1 MRRIV
6 RDTPV
11 SVRVAAAVL
20 LPLVILVGLA
30 AYFVI
35 FKITEGRLGDQLR
48 ATMETVPAIS
58 GVIHELQRERGMSS
72 GYIGSNGAAFTKRLA
87 DQRIRTDAAVRKLR
101 TVMAY
106 GLHKEDVSRL
116 GSEYERVITGLK
128 RLEDVRKN
136 VSDFQF
142 NVEDIVAYYSG
153 IVSDLLDI
161 ASELS
166 VISNNAEIFQAAS
179 AYSALMRAKEA
190 TGLQRAMGSVGFGAG
205 RFEQDVYDRFLAM
218 IGREN
223 AYIDIFKSFTDA
235 DTREYF
241 DAILSD
247 KAVADVTRMQ
257 RVAHDSIQNGNT
269 QGVKAEQWFS
279 AATSK
284 IDLLRTVEHRQAE
297 ALLRVAQ
304 QIRDRTR
311 THYRTLLI
319 AVPILASLIVALA
332 LVMARSVTAPIASL
346 MTVLR
351 RLMDGESA
359 TEIAESD
366 RKDEIGSIAR
376 ALKAFRDLTE
386 RQKTE
391 LAAAEDQFRQILA
404 STSEGIIKVRADGSI
419 ALANPAGAIM
429 LGYLPEDMAGK
440 SIEIFLHSPHGDA
453 EQHPLQESPIFRTAN
468 DGQLRKISR
477 ETLWRR
483 DCSSFPVEYCV
494 TPLRQDGQLIGAVVS
509 FHDIAERER
518 NERALQEAK
527 ELAEA
532 ASRAK
537 ADFLANMSHE
547 IRTPMNAIIG
557 MTDLALKTDPNPRQY
572 GYLSKIQQAGRHL
585 LEIINNILDFSK
597 YESGKMALD
606 VTNVTLSKVLESVC
620 SMVSEKAS
628 AKNLELIF
636 DIDDDV
642 PNEMVGDPLR
652 LGQILINYVNNA
664 VKFTE
669 RGEVSVAVRCLD
681 DDETTVTLRFD
692 VRDSG
697 IGLSEEQKSR
707 LFQCFE
713 QGDTSISR
721 EYGGTGL
728 GLVIAKRLAE
738 MMGGSVGVDS
748 ALGQGSTFWFVA
760 RLGKRND
767 GGARLSKP
775 ELSDRHVL
783 VVDDSSSAREAL
795 VHMLTAMSLRV
806 QSVASGAAAI
816 DAVRAS
822 FADPFDIVF
831 VDWRMPVMDGLQ
843 VCASIKQLSS
853 TSPRLVLVTAF
864 DGDEAFNGAESV
876 GCDAVL
882 IKPVTPSTMLDAIMR
897 VLWLETGEIDD
908 SDDDVIAEVVP
919 SATALIG
926 ASILVVEDNEF
937 NQQVATEILEGF
949 GANVEIA
956 SNGAVAVTKVTFG
969 TFDAVLMDMQM
980 PVMDGITATQ
990 EIRKL
995 GFTNLPIVAMT
1006 ANAMQQDRERCL
1018 AAGMDDHLAKP
1029 VNPQELAETLA
1040 KWIGRRETESE
1051 LSQTE
1056 QMNGSAL
1063 QMFNRPGIPIIDAD
1077 VFDFEVL
1084 GSIYQWDVDK
1094 LRSTLS
1100 GFLEHASKHMS
1111 TLEALEDRSR
1121 LRQVAH
1127 SLKGT
1132 ANTAGAK
1139 KLARL
1144 AADLEVAAADED
1156 MDSLRAMIG
1165 MMAEAYSDVYGAL
1178 NQFVLE
1184 RMAHASA

>member
-1 MRRIV
+1 
-6 RDTPV
+6 
-11 SVRVAAAVL
+11 
-20 LPLVILVGLA
+20 
-30 AYFVI
+30 
-35 FKITEGRLGDQLR
+35 
-48 ATMETVPAIS
+48 
-58 GVIHELQRERGMSS
+58 
-72 GYIGSNGAAFTKRLA
+72 
-87 DQRIRTDAAVRKLR
+87 
-101 TVMAY
+101 
-106 GLHKEDVSRL
+106 
-116 GSEYERVITGLK
+116 
-128 RLEDVRKN
+128 
-136 VSDFQF
+136 
-142 NVEDIVAYYSG
+142 
-153 IVSDLLDI
+153 
-161 ASELS
+161 
-166 VISNNAEIFQAAS
+166 
-179 AYSALMRAKEA
+179 MRAKEA

-205 RFEQDVYDRFLAM
+205 RFEQDIYDRFLAM

-223 AYIDIFKSFTDA
+223 AYIEIFKSFTDVE
-235 DTREYF
+235 TREYF

-247 KAVADVTRMQ
+247 NAVADVTRMQ
-257 RVAHDSIQNGNT
+257 RVAHDSIQTGST
-269 QGVKAEQWFS
+269 QGVNAEEWFS
-279 AATSK
+279 ATTSK
-284 IDLLRTVEHRQAE
+284 IDLLRKVENRQAGE
-297 ALLRVAQ
+297 LLRVAQ
-304 QIRDRTR
+304 QIRDKARS
-311 THYRTLLI
+311 HYRILLI
-319 AVPILASLIVALA
+319 AVPILAGLIVALA
-332 LVMARSVTAPIASL
+332 LVMARSVTAPIGSL
-346 MTVLR
+346 VTVLR

-359 TEIAESD
+359 AEIGEID

-404 STSEGIIKVRADGSI
+404 STSEGIIKVLADGSI
-419 ALANPAGAIM
+419 AFANPAGAIT
-429 LGYLPEDMAGK
+429 LGYMPEDMAGK
-440 SIEIFLHSPHGDA
+440 SIGIFLHSPHHA
-453 EQHPLQESPIFRTAN
+453 AQQRPVQESPIFQTAN
-468 DGQLRKISR
+468 DGQLRRVNR

-494 TPLRQDGQLIGAVVS
+494 TPLHQDGQLIGAVVS
-509 FHDIAERER
+509 FHDITERER
-518 NERALQEAK
+518 NEYALQEAK
-527 ELAEA
+527 ELAEE

-557 MTDLALKTDPNPRQY
+557 MTYLALKADPNPRQQ

-597 YESGKMALD
+597 CESGKMVLD
-606 VTNVTLSKVLESVC
+606 IVPLNLSDVLANVLSIVTD
-620 SMVSEKAS
+620 KAS
-628 AKNLELIF
+628 AKDLEIIF
-636 DIDDDV
+636 DISADV
-642 PNEMVGDPLR
+642 PNEMIGDPLR
-652 LGQILINYVNNA
+652 LGQIFINYVNNA

-669 RGEVSVAVRCLD
+669 KGEISIVARLVD
-681 DDETTVTLRFD
+681 DDEMTVTLRFE
-692 VRDSG
+692 VRDTG
-697 IGLSEEQKSR
+697 IGLSGEQKSR

-738 MMGGSVGVDS
+738 MMEGSVGVDS
-748 ALGQGSTFWFVA
+748 VLGRGSTFWFSA
-760 RLGKRND
+760 RLGKRGE
-767 GGARLSKP
+767 GGARSSKP
-775 ELSDRHVL
+775 GLTNRHVL

-806 QSVASGAAAI
+806 QSVSSGEAAI

-822 FADPFDIVF
+822 TADPFDIVF

-843 VCASIKQLSS
+843 VCARIKQITSI
-853 TSPRLVLVTAF
+853 SPRLVLVTAF

-926 ASILVVEDNEF
+926 ASVLLVEDNEF

-949 GANVEIA
+949 GANVELA

-1018 AAGMDDHLAKP
+1018 AAGMDDHLPKP
-1029 VNPQELAETLA
+1029 VNPHELAETLA
-1040 KWIGRRETESE
+1040 KWIGRRGAESE
-1051 LSQTE
+1051 LNQSD
-1056 QMNGSAL
+1056 QMNGSTFHV
-1063 QMFNRPGIPIIDAD
+1063 FNRPGIPIVDSDI
-1077 VFDFEVL
+1077 FDFEML

-1100 GFLEHASKHMS
+1100 GFLEQTSKHIS
-1111 TLEALEDRSR
+1111 TLEVLEDRR
-1121 LRQVAH
+1121 QLRQVAH

-1139 KLARL
+1139 KLGRL
-1144 AADLEVAAADED
+1144 AADLEVASADED
-1156 MDSLRAMIG
+1156 MDSLKALIG
-1165 MMAEAYSDVYGAL
+1165 MMSEAYRDVYGAL
-1178 NQFVLE
+1178 NPFVFE
-1184 RMAHASA
+1184 RMTHASA